1 VRTSVLFAL
10 WRSDYL
16 RLVRSTFATT
26 PFYREH
32 WALHGRTDP
41 VVVPGKEGTGGGAVP
56 TGSVLRRMADL
67 VPLSGG
73 RSDVD
78 PWRGLGSVLASCVA
92 LPAGT
97 LVALFD
103 GSGSRPPADL
113 PRGVRGCVLDPDTL
127 PADDSLAAF
136 SELTGFLR
144 RGGPVL
150 ATGIQKDLTQVTAA
164 LPDGLGDRLCRIPR
178 RELDQLDSGPFGILA
193 DDTLGVLA
201 GLRECGRWH
210 VDWPRVYARNTP
222 AGLAFSLLRQRSPR
236 LVDVLPAGGVP
247 GEVAPCPRHR
257 TPVLLT

>member
-32 WALHGRTDP
+32 WAFHGRTDP
-41 VVVPGKEGTGGGAVP
+41 VVVPGKEGAGGGAVP

-73 RSDVD
+73 QSDVD
-78 PWRGLGSVLASCVA
+78 PWRGLGSVLASCV
-92 LPAGT
+92 PVSTGT
-97 LVALFD
+97 LVAVLD
-103 GSGSRPPADL
+103 GSGPQPPTDL
-113 PRGVRGCVLDPDTL
+113 PRGVRGCVLDPATL

-144 RGGPVL
+144 RGAPVV
-150 ATGIQKDLTQVTAA
+150 ATGTQKELAQVSAA
-164 LPDGLGDRLCRIPR
+164 LPDGLGDRPRRIPR

-210 VDWPRVYARNTP
+210 VDWRRVYVRSTS
-222 AGLAFSLLRQRSPR
+222 AGLAFSLLQQKSPR
-236 LVDVLPAGGVP
+236 MVDLLPAGGVP